1 MFKSLLKICYYPIRT
16 LVIIF
21 LITAIL
27 IGGRLFYVAKTGNV
41 SNYSKQK
48 IINYLKEKGINL
60 DFQRL
65 TYSINRGFTLHDV
78 TLRDSFE
85 NDAFFIQ
92 ASELSAKTNF
102 WDDPKA
108 YSLKSAKISNALF
121 SLYLKDR
128 KEPIHVR
135 DINLEVS
142 LTPNSVKFTKSSIQL
157 KPFNLEYAG
166 KITFAKSTSSK
177 PSSKGEIYKA
187 VFSEI
192 RNNLDKFSKLKETH
206 KTTVDHILKF
216 PSINISTAFNLPL
229 ENPEKVNVKTRFNI
243 PPHNVRGVQIQEISG
258 KVDYSDNAITL
269 LDGTIQIDKNE
280 FIKLNGRHNLKTME
294 TQSSGEINL
303 YPERVSTF
311 LIGYSPIVTKFANFV
326 KSSGDPV
333 SIKYRIPKQVIK
345 PDTFTINAEVAAK
358 DLIYDK
364 DLDINQLFGDV
375 VWDSKKLSFK
385 CKDLIFNSNA
395 KGECDGILFTEPLS
409 LLLRGDV
416 TGNPRFAWKFMG
428 KKAQKVY
435 LMICDWFTWQDDSP
449 SRVNFLMQTN
459 FDNFYMGSDISMSN
473 FKFHNKPVKQINT
486 GLNLAISD
494 EEDYM
499 LMHNTSIITGKS
511 NMINGELSY
520 NFHNE
525 DNEILFDAVSTEPPG
540 DVFELM
546 DLSDIAQTFDFV
558 KFNKPLHYSVTG
570 NFDFETPEISDI
582 HADIIAQEVDLK
594 GYVIKNTTAKFAFDN
609 NKLSVSDI
617 KGTFGG
623 GPASGL
629 FEYDLT
635 SDRSA
640 AHAKIDNFNI
650 SAIPNIGDKGSG
662 KGEVNLEVGM
672 QFFDDRPV
680 QVSGSGKGQIKEAK
694 IWQMP
699 VLTSLANVLGK
710 ILPTKG
716 LGEITEVYARVKLE
730 DTDLKIQRIRTN
742 GDLIA
747 FTGKGTVQLDKEY
760 VDVMLET
767 KPLPNVLW
775 NIIPKLLRPIT
786 KTLQIN
792 LKGNYDNLDWTPA
805 QGLWNSKK

>member
-1 MFKSLLKICYYPIRT
+1 MIA
-16 LVIIF
+16 
-21 LITAIL
+21 AIL
-27 IGGRLFYVAKTGNV
+27 IGGRLFYVATTGNI

-48 IINYLKEKGINL
+48 IVNYLKENGVNL

-65 TYSINRGFTLHDV
+65 TYSISKGFTLHDV

-85 NDAFFIQ
+85 GDAFFIQ

-102 WDDPKA
+102 WDDPEA
-108 YSLKSAKISNALF
+108 YSLKSAKVSDALF

-128 KEPIHVR
+128 KEPIHVH
-135 DINLEVS
+135 DINLELS
-142 LTPNSVKFTKSSIQL
+142 LTPNSIKFSQSSIQI
-157 KPFNLEYAG
+157 KPFNLEYVG
-166 KITFAKSTSSK
+166 EITFDKESTSEIPSK
-177 PSSKGEIYKA
+177 DKIFKT
-187 VFSEI
+187 VFTAI
-192 RNNLDKFSKLKETH
+192 RGNLDKFNELKVTH
-206 KTTVDHILKF
+206 KTTLDHILSF

-229 ENPEKVNVKTRFNI
+229 ETPEKINVKSKFSI
-243 PPHNVRGVQIQEISG
+243 PEHNARGVQIQKISG
-258 KVDYSDNAITL
+258 KVDFSSDTITL
-269 LDGTIQIDKNE
+269 IDGIVQIDKDE
-280 FIKLNGRHNLKTME
+280 FIKLHGRHNFKTME

-311 LIGYSPIVTKFANFV
+311 LICYSPTITKFANFV
-326 KSSGDPV
+326 KSSGVPV
-333 SIKYRIPKQVIK
+333 SIKYQIPKQIIK
-345 PDTFTINAEVAAK
+345 PDTFTINAEIAAK
-358 DLIYDK
+358 DLTYDK
-364 DLDINQLFGDV
+364 DLTINQLFGDV
-375 VWDSKKLSFK
+375 TWDSKKLSFK
-385 CKDLIFNSNA
+385 CKDLIFNNNA
-395 KGECDGILFTEPLS
+395 KGDCDGVLFTEPLS

-428 KKAQKVY
+428 EKAQKVY
-435 LMICDWFTWQDDSP
+435 LEICDWFTWREDSP

-486 GLNLAISD
+486 GLNLAISN

-511 NMINGELSY
+511 NIINGQLAY
-520 NFHNE
+520 DFHN
-525 DNEILFDAVSTEPPG
+525 DNNEILFDAVSTEPPG
-540 DVFELM
+540 DLFELM
-546 DLSDIAQTFDFV
+546 DLKDIADTFDFV
-558 KFNKPLHYSVTG
+558 KFNKQLHYNVSG
-570 NFDFETPEISDI
+570 NFNFENPEMSDI
-582 HADIIAQEVDLK
+582 HADIIAQELNLK
-594 GYVIKNTTAKFAFDN
+594 DYIVKDATAKFAFDN
-609 NKLSVSDI
+609 NKISVSDI
-617 KGTFGG
+617 RGVFGG
-623 GPASGL
+623 GKGTGL

-635 SDRSA
+635 SDKSA
-640 AHAKIDNFNI
+640 VHVNVNNFDI
-650 SAIPNIGDKGSG
+650 SAIPNIGERGSG
-662 KGEVNLEVGM
+662 KGEVNLDVGM
-672 QFFDDRPV
+672 QFFDDKPV
-680 QVSGSGKGQIKEAK
+680 QVSGSGKGYIKDAK

-699 VLTSLANVLGK
+699 ILTSLANVVGK

-730 DTDLKIQRIRTN
+730 GTDLKIQRIRTN

-747 FTGKGTVQLDKEY
+747 FNGKGHIQLDKEY

-805 QGLWNSKK
+805 QGLWDSKK